1 MKGFNPVMV
10 NMEGYKELLAL
21 MYANEINFM
30 KLVQPKLSNVDLVKV
45 WWAAINPEQGQSI
58 SIMDDLSRGNTF
70 GDPTQA
76 WSVDTVKDG
85 VVQLAGLHACTWGA
99 SKTEGDY
106 ANLKSAY
113 DQAIMSLTQNWAMI
127 VGEGRPPVPESVSDQ
142 KRLQAALQKHLNTRN
157 PKFQAVTHGDPHL
170 GNTWVNS
177 DGKPRFLDWQTTQ
190 VSGVFHDLAY
200 FVLGALSVEDR
211 RKHEFEI
218 LEHYLEALAQFGGP
232 RLSAQDEEVLVEY
245 KKNSMS
251 GIG

>member
-1 MKGFNPVMV
+1 MV